1 MNYVLIY
8 KRDKSYSAAVI
19 HKASSVTEAK
29 AKALQHIARW
39 NAVLRWIGSYSFI
52 DILEI
57 PEGGGDLVVQYIQSL
72 ERRDAKV
79 QSVL

>member
-8 KRDKSYSAAVI
+8 KRDKVYSAMFIQRV
-19 HKASSVTEAK
+19 SSLADAR

-39 NAVLRWIGSYSFI
+39 NDVLRWIGNYSFI

-57 PEGGGDLVVQYIQSL
+57 SRGGEDLVVQYIQSL

>member
-8 KRDKSYSAAVI
+8 KRDKTYSATLIQKV
-19 HKASSVTEAK
+19 SSLAEARVK
-29 AKALQHIARW
+29 GLQHIARW
-39 NAVLRWIGSYSFI
+39 NNVLRWIGNYSFI

-57 PEGGGDLVVQYIQSL
+57 PEGGEDLAVQYIQSL

>member
-1 MNYVLIY
+1 MTYVLIY
-8 KRDKSYSAAVI
+8 KRDNVYSATFI
-19 HKASSVTEAK
+19 HKASSVAEAR

-39 NAVLRWIGSYSFI
+39 NNVLRWIGNYSFI

-57 PEGGGDLVVQYIQSL
+57 PVGGEDLVVQYIQSL